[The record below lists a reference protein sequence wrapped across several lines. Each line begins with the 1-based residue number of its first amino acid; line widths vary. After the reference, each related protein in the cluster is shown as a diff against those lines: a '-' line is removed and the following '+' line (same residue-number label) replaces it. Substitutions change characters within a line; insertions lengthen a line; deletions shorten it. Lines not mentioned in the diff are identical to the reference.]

1 MTDTT
6 QLKITGMTCNH
17 CVGNVT
23 KALEGVEGAETV
35 EVSLKPGGATVTGN
49 AKSSKLI
56 AAVKEAG
63 YEAELSS

>member
-35 EVSLKPGGATVTGN
+35 EVSLEPGGAMVTGIVD
-49 AKSSKLI
+49 SSKLI
-56 AAVKEAG
+56 AAVEEAG